1 LRLAA
6 IERRLLRVI
15 PWIVF
20 GGVALLSVGAAAL
33 YWFHLTHIA
42 ATDGHI
48 APRRLLFVF
57 PSIIEGFMVLGS
69 GVVVWHSISDDRSWR
84 TWYAGTLVAAT
95 ATLTICLNIEDST
108 GHVLVP
114 GWALPGIAPTLYLL
128 GTELGLNELRL
139 LMRRLRARIRLAMP
153 EYAAPAPPPAPT
165 KKDVVLTVLRE
176 TGRHVPTALRLLEER
191 GVEVDR
197 SYVYE
202 IKRGE
207 TAEIGAVAAVE
218 VRTSP
223 GGRLYEGVSRGHGRG
238 VLDVRGQMATSG

>member
-1 LRLAA
+1 MRLAA

-20 GGVALLSVGAAAL
+20 GGVVLLTVGAAAL
-33 YWFHLTHIA
+33 SWSHLTHIA